1 MSRGKRFESARRLSP
16 MEQCWGTFSALLKAS
31 SRMLER
37 EWVVQ
42 SKQRVLEQ
50 DPATDRDASPNVA
63 ASLVEHMASEIEH
76 LREQL
81 DTGRETNQENRRI
94 LAAGLERIL
103 AIESSP
109 DYRIMTPLQ
118 SLQKPI

>member
-1 MSRGKRFESARRLSP
+1 

-37 EWVVQ
+37 EWVIQ

-50 DPATDRDASPNVA
+50 DPATDRDASPYVA
-63 ASLVEHMASEIEH
+63 ASLVEHTASEIEH

-81 DTGRETNQENRRI
+81 DTEREANQANRRI
-94 LAAGLERIL
+94 LAAG
-103 AIESSP
+103 
-109 DYRIMTPLQ
+109 
-118 SLQKPI
+118 